1 MKKEEMVSVLA
12 IAGVDPRI
20 IDAMTE
26 AYEMGFEH
34 GARAYMRLT
43 EAIECAT
50 EVAQQVGVGDLD
62 NAKEASKDFWDAL
75 GKVRSME

>member
-12 IAGVDPRI
+12 IAGVDPKT

-34 GARAYMRLT
+34 GARAYTRLT

-75 GKVRSME
+75 GKVRNME

>member
-12 IAGVDPRI
+12 IAGVDPKT

-50 EVAQQVGVGDLD
+50 EVVQQVGVDDLD
-62 NAKEASKDFWDAL
+62 GAKEASKEFWSA
-75 GKVRSME
+75 MEGLRAME

>member
-12 IAGVDPRI
+12 IAGVDPKT